1 MCVVSEA
8 IRRGNKVY
16 GHIGTQWAAY
26 VNGGK
31 EIASAGGGRGG
42 GRRKASQER
51 ENNPKTQS
59 LWLHNLPQSLQE
71 KPFFSK
77 TNFSKE

>member
-1 MCVVSEA
+1 MCVVSEV

-16 GHIGTQWAAY
+16 GHIGTQWAAC

-31 EIASAGGGRGG
+31 EIASAGG